1 MKHGLIGWAL
11 VAAVTL
17 FAVLAPSSLAASIP
31 GFTSVSYTATYTD
44 ELYGP
49 VTCVGQHQTADAF
62 PGTETTGGR
71 DVWRCRSTTGS
82 PLTNAVPGQT
92 VRKNV
97 GSDYFYFVKGVLVT
111 GTAKEHIS
119 ATGRSYSAIAYWPW
133 P

>member
-1 MKHGLIGWAL
+1 MSAALLAAFALLGIGTAD
-11 VAAVTL
+11 
-17 FAVLAPSSLAASIP
+17 SLAAPPDLTSIP
-31 GFTSVSYTATYTD
+31 YTATYTD

-49 VTCVGQHQTADAF
+49 VTCVGEHQTSSRF

-71 DVWRCRSTTGS
+71 DVWRCTSTTGA
-82 PLTNAVPGQT
+82 PLTNAVPRQT

-97 GSDYFYFVKGVLVT
+97 GSDYFFFVKGIEVI

-119 ATGRSYSAIAYWPW
+119 ANGRYYRAVAYYPW